1 MDDRM
6 DGAPQPQNQ
15 AWKGFLLSL
24 VSSFH
29 FYHDKNTSHEAGL
42 LTDVELTVGT
52 AMSSRAHK
60 LACLTQPC
68 SLSLR
73 V

>member
-1 MDDRM
+1 MGDRM
-6 DGAPQPQNQ
+6 DGAPRPQNQ

-24 VSSFH
+24 ISDFH
-29 FYHDKNTSHEAGL
+29 FYQNTPHEAGL

-52 AMSSRAHK
+52 AVSSRARK
-60 LACLTQPC
+60 LACLTQPY